1 MDQIPESHQD
11 IFKKKAFAHVATVG
25 ENGVPQVTPVWIDFD
40 GEYVL
45 MNTARGRVK
54 DRKLKANPTVA
65 LSVQDPENPYRY
77 VGLQGQAVEDTEEG
91 AVDHIHE
98 LSRRYTGQ
106 NYGRFSEGE
115 VRVIYKIK
123 PENVWTMG

>member
-1 MDQIPESHQD
+1 MAQIPESHQD

-25 ENGVPQVTPVWIDFD
+25 ESGVPQVTPVWIDYD

-65 LSVQDPENPYRY
+65 LSVQDPDNPYRY
-77 VGLQGQAVEDTEEG
+77 VGLQGTAVEDVEEG
-91 AVDHIHE
+91 AVEHIHE
-98 LSRRYTGQ
+98 LSHRYRGQ
-106 NYGRFSEGE
+106 QYGSFQEGE

-123 PENVWTMG
+123 PEKVWTMG

>member
-1 MDQIPESHQD
+1 MAQIPQSHQD
-11 IFKKKAFAHVATVG
+11 IFKKKAFAHIATVG

-45 MNTARGRVK
+45 VNTARGRVK
-54 DRKLKANPTVA
+54 DRKLQANPTVA
-65 LSVQDPENPYRY
+65 LSVQDPENAYRY
-77 VGLQGQAVEDTEEG
+77 VGLQGKAVEDTEEG
-91 AVDHIHE
+91 AVEHIHQ
-98 LSRRYTGQ
+98 LSRRY
-106 NYGRFSEGE
+106 NGRDYPNLREGE